1 MTSDERDSDQ
11 MKLLEGKCAIVTG
24 AAQGLGEA
32 IARAFVSHGACV
44 VLADLDLDSASGA
57 AKAISS
63 DRAIGVACNV
73 VDPEAVERTVD
84 RAVSEFGGLDILV
97 NNAGILRN
105 CALDEATLADFRD
118 LIDVHLQGSW
128 LGIKYAAPAMRAAGA
143 GSIVNMSSIGGKA
156 GLAGQ
161 TNYSAAKAGVI
172 GLTKAAA
179 KELAGDGIRVNAI
192 MPGII
197 ETAMALQLSPD
208 DLARRAADIPLGR
221 LGRPAEIADAA
232 VYLASGMASYVTGA
246 TLEVSGGRFM

>member
-1 MTSDERDSDQ
+1 
-11 MKLLEGKCAIVTG
+11 MKLLEGKTAVVTG

-32 IARAFVSHGACV
+32 IARAYINQGAQV
-44 VLADLDLDSASGA
+44 VLADLDADAAATAAEGITASG
-57 AKAISS
+57 
-63 DRAIGVACNV
+63 RAIGVACDV
-73 VDPEAVERTVD
+73 ARPEDVEALVER
-84 RAVSEFGGLDILV
+84 AVTEFGSLDVLV

-105 CALDEATLADFRD
+105 CALDQATLADFRD
-118 LIDVHLQGSW
+118 LIDVHLQGTW
-128 LGIKYAAPAMRAAGA
+128 LGIKYAAPAMRAAGG

-192 MPGII
+192 LPGII
-197 ETAMALQLSPD
+197 ETAMALQLSPE
-208 DLARRAADIPLGR
+208 DLAQRATDIPLGR
-221 LGRPAEIADAA
+221 LGKPAEIADAA

-246 TLEVSGGRFM
+246 MLEVSGGRFM